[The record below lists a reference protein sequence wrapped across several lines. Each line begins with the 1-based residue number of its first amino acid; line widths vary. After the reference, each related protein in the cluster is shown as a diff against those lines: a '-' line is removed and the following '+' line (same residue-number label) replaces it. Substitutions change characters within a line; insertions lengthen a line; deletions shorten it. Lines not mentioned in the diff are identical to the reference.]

1 MMNSAFLQEQSLTLA
16 RRLDTGRGRAEI
28 IREIYQLALSRPP
41 TRQELRLGG
50 QYLAEQERLIAEEQ
64 RQYVP
69 GEDHALLALAEYC
82 QVILNLDEFLYI
94 E

>member
-1 MMNSAFLQEQSLTLA
+1 MP
-16 RRLDTGRGRAEI
+16 RRRRRRWPRHWQRG
-28 IREIYQLALSRPP
+28 QGSPSRKSRYSRSSPGEASRSP
-41 TRQELRLGG
+41 TRQELRLGL
-50 QYLAEQERLIAEEQ
+50 QYLAEQERLIAEDH

-82 QVILNLDEFLYI
+82 QVILNLDEFLYV